1 MTKWHINPPFG
12 GFFVYYKRVEKFKIM
27 QTIRQYTDS
36 EKEVI
41 KSFFTDVEWDAIDSS
56 LSDYQDYGEEATD
69 LMVSISNKMYD
80 LFNPKY
86 QDENRHPNSGAN

>member
-1 MTKWHINPPFG
+1 
-12 GFFVYYKRVEKFKIM
+12 M

-36 EKEVI
+36 QKEVI
-41 KSFFTDVEWDAIDSS
+41 KTFFTYVEWDAIDSR
-56 LSDYQDYGEEATD
+56 LSDYQDYGEEATE

-86 QDENRHPNSGAN
+86 QDENRHPDSGAN

>member
-1 MTKWHINPPFG
+1 MKNPPIG
-12 GFFVYYKRVEKFKIM
+12 GFFMYYRRVEKFKIM
-27 QTIRQYTDS
+27 QTIIQYTDT

-56 LSDYQDYGEEATD
+56 LSDYQDYGEEATE

-80 LFNPKY
+80 LFAPKY
-86 QDENRHPNSGAN
+86 QDENRHPDSGAN